1 MAVAALALR
10 TDPCA
15 SAALR
20 AHRNPVRT
28 PPAASNVSAVSS
40 LGAGGGQPWQPAAS
54 VAVAPYGQ
62 ITFFTTPTGVNPSLV
77 SLSSA
82 GGTTNFR
89 LDVCATYFA
98 ACAAAPPGTTQTAAA
113 PVTDALRVYVGACE

>member
-1 MAVAALALR
+1 M
-10 TDPCA
+10 
-15 SAALR
+15 
-20 AHRNPVRT
+20 
-28 PPAASNVSAVSS
+28 SNVSAVYS
-40 LGAGGGQPWQPAAS
+40 LGAGIGQPWTPATS

-62 ITFFTTPTGVNPSLV
+62 ITFFTSTAAANPFLV
-77 SLSSA
+77 SLNSA

-98 ACAAAPPGTTQTAAA
+98 TCAAAPPGTTQTAAA